1 MTTPAQSILFE
12 KVVVRHGKMGKAKLR
27 PSLGWQSRAR
37 GALGTLALPG
47 FLAQASP
54 AYPLDGCPAY
64 FQWVLDFYEED
75 SVCSTVSHFTLN
87 RAE

>member
-27 PSLGWQSRAR
+27 PSLAWQSRAR
-37 GALGTLALPG
+37 GALGTSALPG

-54 AYPLDGCPAY
+54 VVGRIR
-64 FQWVLDFYEED
+64 WT
-75 SVCSTVSHFTLN
+75 SVQHTSKRF
-87 RAE
+87 